1 MILEAMIAPKK
12 EVHTMKK
19 NMYYLLFPLY
29 ALVLAFILYINGVF
43 TGEVTSVVNVLIN
56 VGFLLVIGILF
67 VISAFSFSR
76 LNRFTDALAD
86 VTEEIEKEF
95 KEKKNN
101 LWDTYSTKKDV
112 FENDVLDHAFR
123 KYQKRMAGY
132 QTRRGL
138 SNSCDLEEYINEE
151 LLDRVA
157 MTHYN
162 SAVSGTLTGL
172 GILGTFLGLSMG
184 LGSFNGNDIY
194 TISDNVGPLLEGM
207 KVAFH
212 TSVYGIFF
220 SLVFNFVYRSLM
232 AGAYDVL
239 TEFHSAYSQYV
250 APTVSGADEN
260 TKAMLIY
267 QANMSNSMKQMT
279 ELLKGTAM
287 EQTQAVE
294 RIANQFVSLMSQSL
308 GVEFDKMG
316 RSLNTAA
323 NMQEQCS
330 RDYQSMEATAKE
342 LIAANHAMV
351 QALDDMTR
359 RQEDLAVR
367 LAQQE
372 AKLADTV
379 SALDDELTNQ
389 LYTFNQM
396 RDLYEK

>member
-1 MILEAMIAPKK
+1 
-12 EVHTMKK
+12 MKK

-29 ALVLAFILYINGVF
+29 ALVLVFILYINGVF
-43 TGEVTSVVNVLIN
+43 TGDVTSAINVLIN
-56 VGFLLVIGILF
+56 VGFLLVIGVMF
-67 VISAFSFSR
+67 VVSAISFGR
-76 LNRFTDALAD
+76 LNRFTDALKDAA
-86 VTEEIEKEF
+86 EEMEKEF
-95 KEKKNN
+95 GAEKTN
-101 LWDTYSTKKDV
+101 LWEVYRNRKEV
-112 FENDVLDHAFR
+112 FGNEALDEAFR

-138 SNSCDLEEYINEE
+138 SAVCDLEEYINEE

-157 MTHYN
+157 MSHYN

-232 AGAYDVL
+232 AEAYDVL
-239 TEFHSAYSQYV
+239 SGFHAVYGQCV
-250 APTVSGADEN
+250 APTITGSDEN

-279 ELLKGTAM
+279 ELLKGNAL

-294 RIANQFVSLMSQSL
+294 RIANQFVYLMSQSL

-316 RSLNTAA
+316 RNMKIAA
-323 NMQEQCS
+323 DMQEQCS
-330 RDYQSMEATAKE
+330 RDYQGMEMVARE
-342 LIAANHAMV
+342 LLAANQSMV
-351 QALDDMTR
+351 QMLEEISK
-359 RQEDLAVR
+359 RQEEMAVR
-367 LAQQE
+367 LTNQE
-372 AKLADTV
+372 AKLASTV
-379 SALDDELTNQ
+379 AALDEELTNQ

-396 RDLYEK
+396 RDLYEE

>member
-1 MILEAMIAPKK
+1 
-12 EVHTMKK
+12 MKK

-56 VGFLLVIGILF
+56 VGFLLVIGVMF

-76 LNRFTDALAD
+76 LNRFTDALAE
-86 VTEEIEKEF
+86 VTEEIEKDF
-95 KEKKNN
+95 KEKNTN
-101 LWDTYSTKKDV
+101 LWEKYSAEKKV
-112 FENDVLDHAFR
+112 FENDALDGAFR

-138 SNSCDLEEYINEE
+138 TATCDLEEFINED

-157 MTHYN
+157 MSHYN

-232 AGAYDVL
+232 AGAYEVL
-239 TEFHSAYSQYV
+239 AEFHSAYSQCV

-279 ELLKGTAM
+279 ELLKGNAM

-294 RIANQFVSLMSQSL
+294 RIANQFVYLMSQSL

-342 LIAANHAMV
+342 LIAANRAMV

-359 RQEDLAVR
+359 RQEELAVR

>member
-1 MILEAMIAPKK
+1 MR
-12 EVHTMKK
+12 K

-29 ALVLAFILYINGVF
+29 AMVLVFILYINGVF
-43 TGEVTSVVNVLIN
+43 TGEVTSTVNVLIN

-67 VISAFSFSR
+67 VISAVSFNR
-76 LNRFTDALAD
+76 LNQFTKALESVSED
-86 VTEEIEKEF
+86 MEREY
-95 KEKKNN
+95 KEKQSCLWEEYGTRKHIFKN
-101 LWDTYSTKKDV
+101 
-112 FENDVLDHAFR
+112 EALDKAFY
-123 KYQKRMAGY
+123 KYQKRMSGY

-138 SNSCDLEEYINEE
+138 AAVCDLEEYINEE
-151 LLDRVA
+151 LMERVA

-232 AGAYDVL
+232 ASAYDVL
-239 TEFHSAYSQYV
+239 SEFHLAYNQYV
-250 APTVSGADEN
+250 APTISSADEN

-279 ELLKGTAM
+279 ELLKGNAM

-294 RIANQFVSLMSQSL
+294 RIANQFVYLMSQSL
-308 GVEFDKMG
+308 GTEFDKMG

-323 NMQEQCS
+323 NLQEQCS

-342 LIAANHAMV
+342 LIAANRTMV

-359 RQEDLAVR
+359 RQEELAIR
-367 LAQQE
+367 LCQQE
-372 AKLADTV
+372 SKLADTV
-379 SALDDELTNQ
+379 NALDEELTTQ
-389 LYTFNQM
+389 LFTFNQM

>member
-1 MILEAMIAPKK
+1 
-12 EVHTMKK
+12 MKK
-19 NMYYLLFPLY
+19 KLYYLLFPLY
-29 ALVLAFILYINGVF
+29 AMMLVFILYINGAF
-43 TGEVTSVVNVLIN
+43 TGEVTSVINLLIN
-56 VGFLLVIGILF
+56 VGFLLVIGVMF
-67 VISAFSFSR
+67 VISAISFGR
-76 LNRFTDALAD
+76 LNRFTDALESVGAG
-86 VTEEIEKEF
+86 IEKEYQ
-95 KEKKNN
+95 EKKGN
-101 LWDTYSTKKDV
+101 LWEEYRARKNIFD
-112 FENDVLDHAFR
+112 NDALDEAFR

-138 SNSCDLEEYINEE
+138 TAVCELEEYINED

-157 MTHYN
+157 MSHYN

-232 AGAYDVL
+232 AGAYEALSD
-239 TEFHSAYSQYV
+239 FHTRYSQCV
-250 APTVSGADEN
+250 APTVSNADEN

-279 ELLKGTAM
+279 ELLKGNAM

-294 RIANQFVSLMSQSL
+294 RIANQFVYLMSKSL
-308 GVEFDKMG
+308 GIEFDKMG
-316 RSLNTAA
+316 RSLTAAA

-330 RDYQSMEATAKE
+330 RDYKSMEATAKE
-342 LIAANHAMV
+342 LIAVNQSMQQV
-351 QALDDMTR
+351 LDQMIK
-359 RQEDLAVR
+359 RQEEVAAR
-367 LAQQE
+367 LEKQE

-379 SALDDELTNQ
+379 SALDDELSNQ

-396 RDLYEK
+396 RDYYEK

>member
-1 MILEAMIAPKK
+1 
-12 EVHTMKK
+12 MKK
-19 NMYYLLFPLY
+19 KLYYLLFPLY
-29 ALVLAFILYINGVF
+29 AMMLVFILYINGAF
-43 TGEVTSVVNVLIN
+43 TGEVTSVINLLIN
-56 VGFLLVIGILF
+56 VGFLLVIGVMF
-67 VISAFSFSR
+67 VISAMSFNR
-76 LNRFTDALAD
+76 LNQFTDALENAG
-86 VTEEIEKEF
+86 VEIEKAYQ
-95 KEKKNN
+95 EKKGN
-101 LWDTYSTKKDV
+101 LWEDYRARKNI
-112 FENDVLDHAFR
+112 FENDALDGAFR

-138 SNSCDLEEYINEE
+138 TAVCELEEYINED
-151 LLDRVA
+151 LMDRVA
-157 MTHYN
+157 MAHYN

-232 AGAYDVL
+232 AGAYEALAD
-239 TEFHSAYSQYV
+239 FHTRYNQCV
-250 APTVSGADEN
+250 APSVSNADEN

-279 ELLKGTAM
+279 ELLKGNAM

-294 RIANQFVSLMSQSL
+294 RIANQFVYLMSKSL
-308 GVEFDKMG
+308 GIEFDKMG
-316 RSLNTAA
+316 RSLTAA
-323 NMQEQCS
+323 ASMQEQCS
-330 RDYQSMEATAKE
+330 RDYKSMEATAKE
-342 LIAANHAMV
+342 LIAVNQSM
-351 QALDDMTR
+351 QQILDQMIK
-359 RQEDLAVR
+359 RQDEVAVR

-372 AKLADTV
+372 AKLAETV
-379 SALDDELTNQ
+379 SALDDELANQ

>member
-1 MILEAMIAPKK
+1 
-12 EVHTMKK
+12 MKK

-29 ALVLAFILYINGVF
+29 ALVLALILYVNGVF

-56 VGFLLVIGILF
+56 VGFLVVIGVMF
-67 VISAFSFSR
+67 VISAISFSR

-95 KEKKNN
+95 KEKGPG
-101 LWDTYSTKKDV
+101 LWEKYSTEKSV
-112 FENDVLDHAFR
+112 FENTVLDGAFR

-138 SNSCDLEEYINEE
+138 TATCDLEEYINED
-151 LLDRVA
+151 LLDQVA

-172 GILGTFLGLSMG
+172 GILGTFLGLAMG

-220 SLVFNFVYRSLM
+220 SLVFNFIYRSLM
-232 AGAYDVL
+232 AGAYDIL
-239 TEFHSAYSQYV
+239 ADFHTAYDQCV

-267 QANMSNSMKQMT
+267 QANMSNSLKQMT

-294 RIANQFVSLMSQSL
+294 RIANQFVYLMSQSL

-330 RDYQSMEATAKE
+330 RDYQSMEATARE
-342 LIAANHAMV
+342 LIAANHSMV
-351 QALDDMTR
+351 QMLNEISK
-359 RQEDLAVR
+359 RQEELTVR

-372 AKLADTV
+372 SKLADTV
-379 SALDDELTNQ
+379 SALDDELANQ

>member
-1 MILEAMIAPKK
+1 
-12 EVHTMKK
+12 MKK
-19 NMYYLLFPLY
+19 KLYYLLFPLY
-29 ALVLAFILYINGVF
+29 AMMLVFILYINGAF
-43 TGEVTSVVNVLIN
+43 TGEVTSVVNLLIN
-56 VGFLLVIGILF
+56 VGFLLVIGVMF
-67 VISAFSFSR
+67 VISAISFGR
-76 LNRFTDALAD
+76 LNRFTDALERAGA
-86 VTEEIEKEF
+86 EIEKAYQ
-95 KEKKNN
+95 EKKGN
-101 LWDTYSTKKDV
+101 LWEEYRARKNIFDD
-112 FENDVLDHAFR
+112 DALDGAFR

-138 SNSCDLEEYINEE
+138 TAVCELEEYINED
-151 LLDRVA
+151 LLDRTA

-232 AGAYDVL
+232 AGAYEALSD
-239 TEFHSAYSQYV
+239 FHTRYNQCV
-250 APTVSGADEN
+250 APSVSNADEN

-279 ELLKGTAM
+279 ELLKGNAM

-294 RIANQFVSLMSQSL
+294 RIANQFVYLMSKSL
-308 GVEFDKMG
+308 GIEFDKMG
-316 RSLNTAA
+316 RSLTAA
-323 NMQEQCS
+323 ASMQEQCS
-330 RDYQSMEATAKE
+330 RDYKSMENTARE
-342 LIAANHAMV
+342 LIAVNQSMQQV
-351 QALDDMTR
+351 LDQMIK
-359 RQEDLAVR
+359 RQEEVAAR
-367 LAQQE
+367 MEAQE

-379 SALDDELTNQ
+379 SALDDELSNQ

>member
-1 MILEAMIAPKK
+1 
-12 EVHTMKK
+12 MKK

-29 ALVLAFILYINGVF
+29 ALVLALILYINGVF

-56 VGFLLVIGILF
+56 VGFLLVIGVMF
-67 VISAFSFSR
+67 VVSAFSFSR
-76 LNRFTDALAD
+76 LNRFTDALAE
-86 VTEEIEKEF
+86 VSEEIEKEF
-95 KEKKNN
+95 KEKKTS
-101 LWDTYSTKKDV
+101 LWDVYSTQKNV
-112 FENDVLDHAFR
+112 FENEALDSAFR

-138 SNSCDLEEYINEE
+138 TAACDLEEYINEE

-232 AGAYDVL
+232 AGAYDML
-239 TEFHSAYSQYV
+239 AEFQAIYNQCV
-250 APTVSGADEN
+250 APTVSSADEN

-294 RIANQFVSLMSQSL
+294 RIANQFVYLMSQSL

-316 RSLNTAA
+316 RSLNMAA

-330 RDYQSMEATAKE
+330 RDYQSMEATTKE
-342 LIAANHAMV
+342 LIAANRSMV
-351 QALDDMTR
+351 QMLEEMSK
-359 RQEDLAVR
+359 RQEELAVR

-372 AKLADTV
+372 TKLADTV